1 MVTRNYELLFIVSP
15 ELTEESLEALLNRVQ
30 NYLLEAGAA
39 ISEFRNWGTRRLA
52 YTIKGFRDGRYY
64 LARFAMP
71 TSTIKDFERRLLL
84 LEGVLRELIILVE
97 DAPEGETVAVTPAE
111 ITPAEVAPA
120 AEPEVEPA
128 DVATAEPEELGETL

>member
-97 DAPEGETVAVTPAE
+97 DAPEGETVEVTP
-111 ITPAEVAPA
+111 V
-120 AEPEVEPA
+120 AEPEAEPA

>member
-1 MVTRNYELLFIVSP
+1 MVTRSYELLFIVSP

-30 NYLLEAGAA
+30 NYLHESGAVVA
-39 ISEFRNWGTRRLA
+39 EFRSWGMRRLSYA
-52 YTIKGFRDGRYY
+52 IKGSREGRYY

-97 DAPEGETVAVTPAE
+97 DLPESAAVETPALTE
-111 ITPAEVAPA
+111 TEA
-120 AEPEVEPA
+120 EPA
-128 DVATAEPEELGETL
+128 DVADTPEELGETL